1 MYEFELQTILNAL
14 LLVSVSYLCA
24 QWWRQTRFV
33 PASARGIDPVGE
45 AEVYLFQGKTKCAI
59 RVLKAA
65 LQEDPCN
72 LPVKV
77 VLLRALADGGHTQEY
92 SRLAAEVRVQLE
104 HEPIWG
110 QIKKTGRQLEPNNTL
125 YY

>member
-33 PASARGIDPVGE
+33 PASIRGIDPVGE
-45 AEVYLFQGKTKCAI
+45 AEVFLFQGKTKPAI

-65 LQEDPCN
+65 LREEPCN

-77 VLLRALADGGHTQEY
+77 VLLRAFADGGHAQEY
-92 SRLAAEVRVQLE
+92 SRLAAEVRTQLE
-104 HEPIWG
+104 HEPIWL
-110 QIKKTGRQLEPNNTL
+110 QIKQTGRELEPGNVL
-125 YY
+125 YR